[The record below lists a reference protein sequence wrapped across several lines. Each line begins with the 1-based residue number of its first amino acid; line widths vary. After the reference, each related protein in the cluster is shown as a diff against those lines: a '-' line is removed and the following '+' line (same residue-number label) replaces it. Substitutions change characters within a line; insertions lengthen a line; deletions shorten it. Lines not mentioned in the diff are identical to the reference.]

1 MLRISVVDIV
11 DGQEAGRKNYPS
23 PVSLM
28 VCGEHEV
35 LFTYVD
41 ALGCLNT
48 VRVSLMTHEIQLYEC

>member
-11 DGQEAGRKNYPS
+11 DGNEGGRKNYPS
-23 PVSLM
+23 PVCVQM
-28 VCGEHEV
+28 CGDNEA

-48 VRVSLMTHEIQLYEC
+48 VRVNLKEQEIEIYNA